1 MVVVAGVVVV
11 VGAGASKIEIKAYI
25 SLSNINTQLHH
36 AKTNNIVVIITAIV
50 ARTPAVIFHL
60 SSNTH
65 CSTICKAVF

>member
-25 SLSNINTQLHH
+25 SLSNINTHYTMK
-36 AKTNNIVVIITAIV
+36 KTSKIVLIITAIV